1 MGNGKQALSLV
12 ARTLRAG
19 GAGTVLVPSYR
30 CETMV
35 LPFALEGMRVRPV
48 DVGADLLADP
58 CALRGALDREPGA
71 AVLHCETYG
80 NRGGQELAAVLGA
93 ARRRGSALV
102 LDATH
107 SVVDRL
113 IGAAGA
119 PGPVWGPPTGRGG
132 TEPGARGPGWDA
144 VVVSA
149 RKLLPVPDGA
159 WLAWPDASP
168 LAAGLTSA
176 VAALPGRRPA
186 DERVTALGFRLDRAL
201 GAMRTARGRRREE
214 LRLTVC
220 EIAARHEEAI
230 EGALTPVPASAR
242 TVALLKGLGP
252 EDLRPRARAAR
263 HLRRHLDAPLRACGL
278 RVVNPGSAGCVA
290 LGAAGA
296 EGGSTSPRTLRAL
309 GAVEE
314 VLARAGRWGPVSWPD
329 PDAGARVRPGV
340 VTVPTDEPERVE
352 ELVGVVGAAL
362 GEG

>member
-119 PGPVWGPPTGRGG
+119 PGP
-132 TEPGARGPGWDA
+132 GWDA

-186 DERVTALGFRLDRAL
+186 DERVTALGFR
-201 GAMRTARGRRREE
+201 
-214 LRLTVC
+214 
-220 EIAARHEEAI
+220 
-230 EGALTPVPASAR
+230 
-242 TVALLKGLGP
+242 
-252 EDLRPRARAAR
+252 RPRPGGHAHRSR
-263 HLRRHLDAPLRACGL
+263 QAPG
-278 RVVNPGSAGCVA
+278 
-290 LGAAGA
+290 GAA
-296 EGGSTSPRTLRAL
+296 
-309 GAVEE
+309 
-314 VLARAGRWGPVSWPD
+314 PD
-329 PDAGARVRPGV
+329 G
-340 VTVPTDEPERVE
+340 
-352 ELVGVVGAAL
+352 L
-362 GEG
+362 

>member
-1 MGNGKQALSLV
+1 
-12 ARTLRAG
+12 
-19 GAGTVLVPSYR
+19 
-30 CETMV
+30 
-35 LPFALEGMRVRPV
+35 
-48 DVGADLLADP
+48 
-58 CALRGALDREPGA
+58 
-71 AVLHCETYG
+71 
-80 NRGGQELAAVLGA
+80 
-93 ARRRGSALV
+93 
-102 LDATH
+102 
-107 SVVDRL
+107 
-113 IGAAGA
+113 
-119 PGPVWGPPTGRGG
+119 
-132 TEPGARGPGWDA
+132 
-144 VVVSA
+144 
-149 RKLLPVPDGA
+149 
-159 WLAWPDASP
+159 
-168 LAAGLTSA
+168 
-176 VAALPGRRPA
+176 
-186 DERVTALGFRLDRAL
+186 
-201 GAMRTARGRRREE
+201 MRTARGRRREE